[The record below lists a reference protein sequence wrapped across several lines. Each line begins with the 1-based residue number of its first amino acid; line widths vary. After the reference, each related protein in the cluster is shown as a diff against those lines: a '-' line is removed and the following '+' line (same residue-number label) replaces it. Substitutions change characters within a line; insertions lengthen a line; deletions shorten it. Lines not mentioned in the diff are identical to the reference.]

1 MVFLGIYRSDLQK
14 QFKIRAP
21 NLALFLAIFAV
32 FQTMIFF
39 SWELIFFFYHDDF
52 GHKNDLQNIV
62 KKGLDSALQGKKNSH
77 FWPIL

>member
-14 QFKIRAP
+14 QFK
-21 NLALFLAIFAV
+21 N
-32 FQTMIFF
+32 
-39 SWELIFFFYHDDF
+39 DDF

-62 KKGLDSALQGKKNSH
+62 KKGLDLALQGKKNSH